1 MTNSHEAFPS
11 SVDPPSPTV
20 RTDDTGVLYDTDL
33 DPSQVSAAHLQNI
46 VARLPDNI
54 LALARYFGNGTLDP
68 KPTSPEL
75 VAFTVPPNTV
85 LSYERGLALALALVL
100 VALFIAL
107 LVLGLRRYL
116 LRAWGLVVGFGL
128 AWSASGGAHR

>member
-46 VARLPDNI
+46 VARLPGQHSR
-54 LALARYFGNGTLDP
+54 ARP
-68 KPTSPEL
+68 
-75 VAFTVPPNTV
+75 
-85 LSYERGLALALALVL
+85 
-100 VALFIAL
+100 
-107 LVLGLRRYL
+107 L
-116 LRAWGLVVGFGL
+116 LRQ
-128 AWSASGGAHR
+128 RDP

>member
-1 MTNSHEAFPS
+1 MPGS
-11 SVDPPSPTV
+11 
-20 RTDDTGVLYDTDL
+20 
-33 DPSQVSAAHLQNI
+33 
-46 VARLPDNI
+46 PDNI

-116 LRAWGLVVGFGL
+116 LRARGLVVGFGL
-128 AWSASGGAHR
+128 ALVSLPVALTADVLAWLAVVAVNPAYRAPMGRG